1 MKHLLSILLV
11 VLVLISCQEKKSEN
25 TANVKIKVEGLDIC
39 EFDVRRGFGDKN
51 PFKVNME
58 NGELLL
64 EIPNV
69 TEPEYILLSSME
81 EGTHY
86 GIRFFIEKGE
96 SSFEGKLVPNEQYP
110 KHKFIKKTKLIA
122 STVNKIDEEW
132 NKKQMDVFKRSNK
145 YFKEYNRE
153 EATAYSDKLRAE
165 LEEWKL
171 NWVKSHPNSWFSAY
185 QVNTVISG
193 GSDVAMHELL
203 LSYLD
208 PKMDNKQVRSMKA
221 KIKEMKNTDVKLEDL
236 IQAKNVHYKV
246 DQTYKGSDF
255 KNVTYMSAIE
265 GNKLCMLSK
274 AGEFKIVDANGK
286 VESSFQPNSKSPA
299 TSFAVS
305 GESEIYALTPNY
317 KIIVKKH
324 RGREIKKQVVDGVA
338 CVVFDAKGTEKKRF
352 KFEGLGAASGAK
364 FMNDKLIVSD
374 CKTSRLYIYDA
385 KTGEKKSEIAD
396 MRTCCGILDFCIGS
410 DNQLLV
416 ADLGAF
422 RVQGYKLN
430 GEKILAF
437 GQRGKELE
445 QFHGCCNPVNIGC
458 LSSGAIVTVEKSP
471 TRIKIY
477 SQDGARLIDGV
488 EELVQGC
495 AYIPMAIDNKDNLYL
510 ASPDKGLVKCVSV
523 KS

>member
-11 VLVLISCQEKKSEN
+11 VLVLTSCQEKKSEN
-25 TANVKIKVEGLDIC
+25 TASVKVKIEGLE
-39 EFDVRRGFGDKN
+39 EFDFYVMRGFKDKN
-51 PFKVNME
+51 PSKASLK
-58 NGELLL
+58 NGELIVEL
-64 EIPNV
+64 PNV
-69 TEPEYILLSSME
+69 TEPELLVFRSAE
-81 EGTHY
+81 DGVHY
-86 GIRFFIEKGE
+86 NMMFFIDQGE
-96 SSFEGKLVPNEQYP
+96 NSYEGKLVPTEYNP
-110 KHKFIKKTKLIA
+110 KAKMVEKIKVSAIKA
-122 STVNKIDEEW
+122 NQFDEEW
-132 NKKQMDVFKRSNK
+132 KNRQEDHRTKANK
-145 YFKEYNRE
+145 YFAEHTRE
-153 EATAYSDKLRAE
+153 ESKVYIDKLDVE
-165 LEEWKL
+165 LEEWEL
-171 NWVKSHPNSWFSAY
+171 NWIKNHPNEWFSAY
-185 QVNTVISG
+185 QINTRLSP
-193 GSDVAMHELL
+193 GSDAATHELL

-221 KIKEMKNTDVKLEDL
+221 KIKEMKSTDVKLEDL
-236 IQAKNVHYKV
+236 IQAKNVRYKV
-246 DQTYKGSDF
+246 DPSYKGADF
-255 KNVTYMSAIE
+255 KNVSYMSAIE

-286 VESSFQPNSKSPA
+286 VENSFQPKTKSPA

-305 GESEIYALTPNY
+305 SVNEIYALTPNY
-317 KIIVKKH
+317 KTIVKKH
-324 RGREIKKQVVDGVA
+324 RGREIKKQMVDGVE
-338 CVVFDAKGTEKKRF
+338 CVVFDAKGSEKKRF
-352 KFEGLGAASGAK
+352 QFEGLGAASGAK

-374 CKTSRLYIYDA
+374 CKTSKLYIYDA
-385 KTGEKKSEIAD
+385 NTGEKKSEIAD

-510 ASPDKGLVKCVSV
+510 ASPDKGLVKCVA